1 MAKKKFH
8 FSPSSPITNSF
19 NLLKE
24 FREQAKAH
32 QWEKFEIRETIAA
45 GDGFEIVHAFGKTW
59 EDNSYTLRRIP
70 PATDNETV
78 RAACH
83 KCGNV

>member
-8 FSPSSPITNSF
+8 FNPSSPITNSF

-45 GDGFEIVHAFGKTW
+45 AD
-59 EDNSYTLRRIP
+59 D
-70 PATDNETV
+70 ETV
-78 RAACH
+78 VDLSIRLMVAAELDSEG
-83 KCGNV
+83 KEF

>member
-32 QWEKFEIRETIAA
+32 QLTTRPSSIFRY
-45 GDGFEIVHAFGKTW
+45 G
-59 EDNSYTLRRIP
+59 
-70 PATDNETV
+70 
-78 RAACH
+78 
-83 KCGNV
+83 